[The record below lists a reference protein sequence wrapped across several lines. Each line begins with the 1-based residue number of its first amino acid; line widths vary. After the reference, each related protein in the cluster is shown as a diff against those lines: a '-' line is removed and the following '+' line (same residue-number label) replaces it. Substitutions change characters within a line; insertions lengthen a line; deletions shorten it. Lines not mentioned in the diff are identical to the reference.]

1 MNGIY
6 WPVFPNLR
14 VKKEAPLLLN
24 GLRRSLGT
32 FPALQSSPFRQWW
45 TGYFI
50 STAGKQM
57 LWMTEGWL
65 IYELSGSKLLL
76 GANSLAQAVPATAL
90 ALVGGVLADRLDQRR
105 LVMVVQ
111 MIDALV
117 LFVMTA
123 LCFFRIVE
131 VWHVILASF
140 LHSSVSVF
148 EQPARQSLFPHLV
161 DREAMPSAIGLS
173 SMVHPGTRVFSP
185 VITGFILAG
194 VMGATGSPM
203 VAAGTV
209 FAITGCGLAV
219 YTVILGFLQ
228 VPPIAR
234 VRGGNVLSNTVEGMR
249 FVWTNRIYA
258 SLISAVYVNM
268 LFAHAMHVLFPVVAK
283 DVLGMGPETLGMMST
298 SLGIGSLIGAMIGA
312 RWMAARNQGRW
323 TVIGSLVV
331 GASTILFGLSEWYP
345 VTLAVL
351 WISGVGSSIFSIAA
365 QSSIQLMVPDAFRGR
380 VMAMWG
386 MTHSSVRPVG
396 EMQFAGV
403 AALTT
408 ASFALVL
415 GGLVVIAFTLLIA
428 LPNRNLRRLNIT
440 EAHDARREGAG
451 HRG

>member
-6 WPVFPNLR
+6 WRFFPNLPAE
-14 VKKEAPLLLN
+14 KEAPLLLN
-24 GLRRSLGT
+24 RLRHSLGT

-45 TGYFI
+45 VGFII
-50 STAGKQM
+50 STSGKQM

-90 ALVGGVLADRLDQRR
+90 ALVGGALADRLDQRR
-105 LVMVVQ
+105 LLIVAQMV
-111 MIDALV
+111 DALV
-117 LFVMTA
+117 LSVVAA
-123 LCFFRIVE
+123 LCFFQMVE
-131 VWHVILASF
+131 VWHVILSSF

-161 DREAMPSAIGLS
+161 DRAAMPSAIGLS
-173 SMVHPGTRVFSP
+173 ATVHPGAWVFSP
-185 VITGFILAG
+185 VVTGFLLAA

-203 VAAGTV
+203 LAAGTV
-209 FAITGCGLAV
+209 FAVTACSLAV
-219 YTVILGFLQ
+219 YTLVLCFLQ

-234 VRGGNVLSNTVEGMR
+234 VRGGNLLSNTVEGMR

-258 SLISAVYVNM
+258 SLIGVVYVNM
-268 LFAHAMHVLFPVVAK
+268 LFALAMNVLFPVVAK
-283 DVLGMGPETLGMMST
+283 DVLGMGPEALGMMST
-298 SLGIGSLIGAMIGA
+298 AQGIGSLIGAVIGA

-323 TVIGSLVV
+323 TVVGSLVV
-331 GASTILFGLSEWYP
+331 GGSTILFGLSEWYL

-351 WISGVGSSIFSIAA
+351 WISGVGSSIFSVAA
-365 QSSIQLMVPDAFRGR
+365 QSSLQLMVPDAFRGR
-380 VMAMWG
+380 VMAIWG

-415 GGLVVIAFTLLIA
+415 GGLAVMAFTLLVA
-428 LPNRNLRRLNIT
+428 LPNRNLRGLNIT
-440 EAHDARREGAG
+440 EANAARREGAG
-451 HRG
+451 HGG